1 MRDSRREVDSA
12 TTPLILIL
20 FTLMSSVGG
29 KEKNCI
35 ETLASH
41 MFPACK
47 YLIEIDMGGAREQSS
62 GVIQRLNTV

>member
-47 YLIEIDMGGAREQSS
+47 YLIEIDMGAPENKVVG
-62 GVIQRLNTV
+62 